1 MSSGEAG
8 PEIHPR
14 RRAAL
19 AAHALREK
27 LAAAGLLD
35 AFPELRGDVDD
46 GRAVVRLGTVDAAAA
61 LELARRI
68 GARAGAG
75 RRRGGSSEAGGSE
88 DSS

>member
-1 MSSGEAG
+1 MTSGDVG
-8 PEIHPR
+8 PDVHPR

-46 GRAVVRLGTVDAAAA
+46 GRAVVRLGTVDATAA
-61 LELARRI
+61 LELARRLGR
-68 GARAGAG
+68 GAAG
-75 RRRGGSSEAGGSE
+75 RRRSRPGGNPGEGAR
-88 DSS
+88 

>member
-1 MSSGEAG
+1 MTTGAAG
-8 PEIHPR
+8 PEPHPH

-35 AFPELRGDVDD
+35 AFPELRGDVDGD
-46 GRAVVRLGTVDAAAA
+46 RAVVRLGTVEAGAA

-68 GARAGAG
+68 GARGPG
-75 RRRGGSSEAGGSE
+75 RARPRPRGGGEGAR
-88 DSS
+88 